1 LHHSMTR
8 ARALLFTLL
17 LIGVA
22 SIPGQA
28 LARVGTGAE
37 VTVGAEAVQI
47 ADTSVPQ
54 SVVRKLLVCVPE
66 AAAGPIYVGGE
77 GVTTSAGMPVQPG
90 SCYSTKLLA
99 NEKLYAISGGSIAV
113 RVQESSSW

>member
-1 LHHSMTR
+1 MTR
-8 ARALLFTLL
+8 ARALLFISLL
-17 LIGVA
+17 GLCLV
-22 SIPGQA
+22 PGQA
-28 LARVGTGAE
+28 SAKVGTGAE

-113 RVQESSSW
+113 RVQETSSC